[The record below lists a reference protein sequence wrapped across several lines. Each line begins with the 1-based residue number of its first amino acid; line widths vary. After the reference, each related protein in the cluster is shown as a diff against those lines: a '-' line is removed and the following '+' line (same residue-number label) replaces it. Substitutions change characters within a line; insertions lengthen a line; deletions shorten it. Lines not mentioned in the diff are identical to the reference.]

1 MSSTRD
7 CAGKILML
15 AESDFPLDGRV
26 RNEALTLSREGYKVT
41 VICGRSKGQMAREV
55 FRGIEVYRVPRLSV
69 FDKVPGLRA
78 RSWGRALHLALAAAG
93 YVVEHAYFP
102 AVCLL
107 LSPYILL
114 RQGFDVIHAHNPP
127 DTLFVVGAFYRLF
140 GKKFVFD
147 HHDLSPE
154 LFLSRFSARD
164 GVLYRALLLL
174 ERLCVGSANACIA
187 TNESYREIEI
197 ARANKDP
204 NDVFVVRNGPDLD
217 ALERTPDE
225 SLRPPGKKLLV
236 YVGVM
241 NPQDGLEYLLRAMR
255 CLVVELGRSDFRCVL
270 VGTGD
275 SLARLRDLSAELGLA
290 DCVQFTGFIPRE
302 EVMRYLATADICL
315 DPDPSSPL
323 NDVSTWIK
331 IMEYMSFGKP
341 IVSFDLKETRVSAG
355 GAAVYV
361 EPNDEKAF
369 ARAIASLMDD
379 PERRRAMGALG
390 ARRVEQELAWQHV
403 SRNLIRAYR
412 SILPAGRARRADPKP
427 SPS

>member
-1 MSSTRD
+1 MSARRD

-26 RNEALTLSREGYKVT
+26 RNEAFTLFREGYQVT
-41 VICGRSKGQMAREV
+41 VICGRSKDQRAREV
-55 FRGIEVYRVPRLSV
+55 IEGVEVYRVPRLTV
-69 FDKVPGLRA
+69 FDKVPRQ
-78 RSWGRALHLALAAAG
+78 RTTSWGTALQLGLVAAG
-93 YVVEHAYFP
+93 YVLEHSYFP

-114 RQGFDVIHAHNPP
+114 RQGFDAIHAHNPP
-127 DTLFVVGAFYRLF
+127 DTLFIVGAFYRLF

-154 LFLSRFSARD
+154 LFLSRFAAR
-164 GVLYRALLLL
+164 GGFAHHALLLL
-174 ERLCVGSANACIA
+174 EKLCLKSANACIA

-197 ARANKDP
+197 ARGGKDP
-204 NDVFVVRNGPDLD
+204 QDVFVVRNGPDLGS
-217 ALERTPDE
+217 LERTPDE

-241 NPQDGLEYLLRAMR
+241 NPQDGLEYLLRAIH
-255 CLVVELGRSDFRCVL
+255 CLRDELGRTDFRCVL
-270 VGTGD
+270 VGAGD
-275 SLARLRDLSAELGLA
+275 SLLGLQNLSAELHLG
-290 DCVQFTGFIPRE
+290 DDVKFTGFLPHQ

-323 NDVSTWIK
+323 NDVSTTIK

-341 IVSFDLKETRVSAG
+341 IVCFDLEETRVSAA

-361 EPNDEKAF
+361 RPNDEKAF
-369 ARAIASLMDD
+369 AQSIASLMDD
-379 PERRRAMGALG
+379 PERRRAMGDLG

-412 SILPAGRARRADPKP
+412 SILPKKEGGRAALKAPP
-427 SPS
+427 P